1 MNTNSNNKLT
11 PVGALDALV
20 LFEPDFSITRDQPAE
35 AGTRAAIEAGTNA
48 ENVPSEG
55 EDHQA

>member
-1 MNTNSNNKLT
+1 MNTNSNDKLP
-11 PVGALDALV
+11 PVGALDALT

-35 AGTRAAIEAGTNA
+35 AETRAAIEAGTNA